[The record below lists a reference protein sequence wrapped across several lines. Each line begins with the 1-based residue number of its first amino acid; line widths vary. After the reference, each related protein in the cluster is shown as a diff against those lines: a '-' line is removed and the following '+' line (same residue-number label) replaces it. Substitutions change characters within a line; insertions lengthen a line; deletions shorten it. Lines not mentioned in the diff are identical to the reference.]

1 MRSGGS
7 GGGGGGKL
15 VSWLWR
21 APRRALCRARDFYV
35 RSITGCAG
43 HLPPDAAFGYG
54 YPTFAAP
61 TTPTMS
67 RNSSFASSRYSAG
80 GRRRRRH
87 ARARPRPRWQR
98 LAAERATAAAEPATV
113 PRSQSVAMARID
125 EDRPCEFAG
134 VGLVFPRSQSCAVGA
149 RRLRWPKGEVSC
161 RGMNHRRRSPP
172 AILACGEA

>member
-21 APRRALCRARDFYV
+21 APRRRCRART
-35 RSITGCAG
+35 STCGAS
-43 HLPPDAAFGYG
+43 P
-54 YPTFAAP
+54 AAP
-61 TTPTMS
+61 ATSRRTPP
-67 RNSSFASSRYSAG
+67 SATATRRSPP
-80 GRRRRRH
+80 RRRRPCRGT
-87 ARARPRPRWQR
+87 AASPPPLLRRRRGDDDMRELVRAASQR
-98 LAAERATAAAEPATV
+98 LAAERAAAAAEPATV

-149 RRLRWPKGEVSC
+149 GRVGGRRGRV
-161 RGMNHRRRSPP
+161 
-172 AILACGEA
+172 AAVA

>member
-1 MRSGGS
+1 MINLAGAAMRSGGS

-61 TTPTMS
+61 MTPTMS

-80 GRRRRRH
+80 GGGDDDMRELV
-87 ARARPRPRWQR
+87 RAASQR
-98 LAAERATAAAEPATV
+98 LAAERAAAAAEPATV

-149 RRLRWPKGEVSC
+149 GRVGGRRGRV
-161 RGMNHRRRSPP
+161 
-172 AILACGEA
+172 AAVA